1 MLGIFQFSERDLIGV
16 QPGTQRLT
24 FLASTSDYEE
34 TLDLPYHLLHRYGH
48 MVMNSRLIDS
58 HIYIMKKWIVEF
70 LVGNVSFVTITG
82 QFHY

>member
-1 MLGIFQFSERDLIGV
+1 M

-48 MVMNSRLIDS
+48 MVMNSRLVDS

-70 LVGNVSFVTITG
+70 LVGNVSFVTIAERF
-82 QFHY
+82 QYWVRYFENDLL